1 MNTSG
6 NSSITAHSGRIWR
19 RILSLLGG
27 STRVVVLVDRVQF
40 ERANGT
46 IAATIDTGRLEEIYV
61 RRSLLGIGWC
71 LTARGPAGER
81 YHIYG
86 LDQESAERVR
96 SEVVRLAVEK
106 AKEVG
111 PGLTELEGRLSVNG
125 YMRYGESRKLHKD
138 IVRQVGAIRQLVE
151 RNLETAP
158 FRAFTL
164 LYRLI
169 PEDDFEQ
176 ARTEWNQQFVQSR
189 VKQVRDSARAH
200 ISKTLTEEQCTAI
213 ATDEDATLV
222 LAGAGTGKTSV
233 IVGKAVDLV
242 LNRGVSPHEIL
253 ALAFNKKAVDE
264 IRSRLPRNVSEINVS
279 TFHSFGMS
287 IISDAGNAKP
297 TVSSLAD
304 DGSKLLVQLQEFLGE
319 MVESPNESKL
329 IADFLTYYVNAY
341 KSPWHFETRDEYDAY
356 VLDVELRTLNGEL
369 VKSFEELLVANFLA
383 RNGIEYEYEKRYDY
397 DTRTKSRRQYQP
409 DFYLTNDQVYIEH
422 FALDRDD
429 RAPRHWNWREYER
442 GVAWKRETHARYG
455 TTLVETYSWQRT
467 QGTLLESLETN
478 LRQVGVQM
486 RPVPVEEHLS
496 SLKKESYSLLA
507 DLVLQFLNHVRT
519 SRIDADTLRERASG
533 FGDPAR
539 AEAFLDVFECVQA
552 RYTALLK
559 QRGEIDFHDMINQA
573 ADTSMR
579 SGRTSPYRYVLVDEF
594 QDIST
599 GRMEL
604 LKALHRSGA
613 SFFLVG
619 DDWQSI
625 YRFTGSDVALMQ
637 NCSEHL
643 GYVETC
649 RLGQTFRYGT
659 GIEQVSSWFVQQNPA
674 QTKRVLRPFGDVKRD
689 DGVNI
694 IWAADPVT
702 GLRTALQEIEQS
714 SDSAPGSVYALS
726 RYTWT
731 RDDAKNV
738 TGHGRLRVRHS
749 TVHAAKGEEDDYVV
763 VLDLKKD
770 LRFRSGFP
778 SAGVEDPLLEL
789 VLPPR
794 SADDRYE
801 FSEERRLFYVA
812 MTRARYGTYLV
823 TDMGAPSPFIDELLE
838 RFGGREG
845 SPSAAAPIIRQI
857 GERMGKCPRC
867 QGGHLVLRTN
877 SQNGNRFWGCSNF
890 GKSLNCRY
898 TRNASA
904 FPRAVPVGSGDA

>member
-1 MNTSG
+1 MNTMG
-6 NSSITAHSGRIWR
+6 NPSVTADSGRIWGKV
-19 RILSLLGG
+19 LSLLGG
-27 STRVVVLVDRVQF
+27 STRVVVLKDSVHF

-46 IAATIDTGRLEEIYV
+46 IAARIDTGRLEDIYV
-61 RRSLLGIGWC
+61 RPSILRIGWR
-71 LTARGPAGER
+71 LTASGSGGEN
-81 YHIYG
+81 YHLHG
-86 LDQESAERVR
+86 LDQDSAERVR
-96 SEVVRLAVEK
+96 SEVERLAVER
-106 AKEVG
+106 AREVG
-111 PGLTELEGRLSVNG
+111 PGLTELEGRLSANG
-125 YMRYGESRKLHKD
+125 YMRYGESRKLHKE
-138 IVRQVGAIRQLVE
+138 IVRQVSAIGQLVE

-158 FRAFTL
+158 FRAFSL

-176 ARTEWNQQFVQSR
+176 ARTEWNQHFVQGR

-200 ISKTLTEEQCTAI
+200 ISTTLTEQQCTAI

-242 LNRGVSPHEIL
+242 ANQGILPHEIL
-253 ALAFNKKAVDE
+253 LLAFNRKAVDE
-264 IRSRLPRNVSEINVS
+264 IRSRLPHNVSGVNVS

-287 IISDAGNAKP
+287 IISDAGNARP

-304 DGSKLLVQLQEFLGE
+304 DDGKLRLKLEEFLKRME
-319 MVESPNESKL
+319 ESPNQSKL

-341 KSPWHFETRDEYDAY
+341 KYPWDFETKDEYDAY
-356 VLDVELRTLNGEL
+356 VSDVELRTLNGEL

-383 RNGIEYEYEKRYDY
+383 RNGIEYEYEKQYEY
-397 DTRTKSRRQYQP
+397 DTRIKNRRQYQP
-409 DFYLTNDQVYIEH
+409 DFYLTNEQVYIEH
-422 FALDRDD
+422 FALDKYG

-442 GVAWKRETHARYG
+442 GVAWKRELHKRFATP
-455 TTLVETYSWQRT
+455 LVESYSWQRT
-467 QGTLLESLETN
+467 QGTLLKTLESN
-478 LRQVGVQM
+478 LQRLGVTL
-486 RPVPVEEHLS
+486 RPVPVDEL
-496 SLKKESYSLLA
+496 LRTLRKEAYSALA
-507 DLVLQFLNHVRT
+507 TLTQQFLNHVRT

-533 FGDPAR
+533 FSDPSR
-539 AEAFLDVFECVQA
+539 AEAFLDMFESVQA
-552 RYTALLK
+552 NYTAFLN
-559 QRGEIDFHDMINQA
+559 QREEIYFHDMINQA
-573 ADTSMR
+573 ADAAMR
-579 SGRTSPYRYVLVDEF
+579 SGWTSPYRYVLVDEF

-604 LKALHRSGA
+604 LKALHRGGA

-637 NCSEHL
+637 NCSDHL

-659 GIEQVSSWFVQQNPA
+659 GIEGVSSWFVQQNPA

-694 IWAADPVT
+694 IWAADPVA
-702 GLRTALQEIEQS
+702 GLQAALQEIEQA
-714 SDSAPGSVYALS
+714 SDSAPASVYALS
-726 RYTWT
+726 RYTRT

-778 SAGVEDPLLEL
+778 SAGAEDPLLDL

-812 MTRARYGTYLV
+812 MTRARYGTFLV
-823 TDMGAPSPFIDELLE
+823 ADLGSPSPFIDELIG
-838 RFGGREG
+838 RFGGHEG
-845 SPSAAAPIIRQI
+845 SADAAAPFIRQI
-857 GERMGKCPRC
+857 GEPMERCPRC

-877 SQNGNRFWGCSNF
+877 RQDGTRFWGCSNYR
-890 GKSLNCRY
+890 KALNCGY
-898 TRNASA
+898 TRNAPEYSRVVPADSA
-904 FPRAVPVGSGDA
+904 NV